1 MSKLL
6 TDALLEEA
14 QQLAQQLQ
22 DDIKL
27 ASTRIEHVR
36 LTARANEAALLA
48 ERLKEL
54 NTNDV
59 DTEATN

>member
-1 MSKLL
+1 MHKLL

-14 QQLAQQLQ
+14 QRLAAQLQ

-27 ASTRIEHVR
+27 ASTRLEHVR

-48 ERLKEL
+48 QRLKEF

-59 DTEATN
+59 DTEAAS